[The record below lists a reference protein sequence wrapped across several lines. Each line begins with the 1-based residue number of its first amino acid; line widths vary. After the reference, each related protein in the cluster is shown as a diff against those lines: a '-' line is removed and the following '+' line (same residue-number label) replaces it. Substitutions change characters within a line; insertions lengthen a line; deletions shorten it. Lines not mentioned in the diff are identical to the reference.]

1 MVICLLNKDK
11 SLSKKTKYNN
21 LAHSIIHII
30 LFTNYSTEMS
40 KLKLNRP
47 IAFIDIE
54 TTGTNIAT
62 DRIVEISILKLMPD
76 NTTHT
81 ETFRINPTI
90 PIPAE
95 TSAIHSIFDKDVK
108 ECPTFRQLA
117 PNLLKILEQCDLA
130 GYNSNKFDIP
140 LLVEEFLRV
149 EVDFDIENRKFIDV
163 QNIFHKMEQRTL
175 SAAYKFY
182 CNKNL
187 VGAHGAEADVKATY
201 EVLQA
206 QLEKYDT
213 LEGNV
218 AFLQKFSSAG
228 DAVDLAGR
236 IVRDKKGVEVFN
248 FGKHKGKPVAEIFKS
263 EPSYYNWM
271 MDGDFP
277 LSTKRVITKLRLKAF
292 NNKQ

>member
-1 MVICLLNKDK
+1 
-11 SLSKKTKYNN
+11 
-21 LAHSIIHII
+21 
-30 LFTNYSTEMS
+30 
-40 KLKLNRP
+40 P
-47 IAFIDIE
+47 IAFIDLE

-76 NTTHT
+76 DTTQT
-81 ETFRINPTI
+81 QTSRINPTI

-95 TSAIHSIFDKDVK
+95 TSAIHGIFDKDVK
-108 ECPTFRQLA
+108 DCQTFKQLA
-117 PNLLKILEQCDLA
+117 PNLLKMLDQCDLA

-140 LLVEEFLRV
+140 LLVEEFLRA
-149 EVDFDIENRKFIDV
+149 EVDFDIESCKFIDV

-182 CNKNL
+182 CHKEL
-187 VGAHGAEADVKATY
+187 VGAHGAEADVIATF
-201 EVLQA
+201 EVLKA
-206 QLEKYDT
+206 QLEKYDN

-218 AFLQKFSSAG
+218 GYLSKFSSAN

-248 FGKHKGKPVAEIFKS
+248 FGKHKGKPVNEIFKS

-292 NNKQ
+292 NK

>member
-1 MVICLLNKDK
+1 
-11 SLSKKTKYNN
+11 
-21 LAHSIIHII
+21 
-30 LFTNYSTEMS
+30 MS

-47 IAFIDIE
+47 IAFIDLE
-54 TTGTNIAT
+54 TTGTNVAS
-62 DRIVEISILKLMPD
+62 DRIVEISILKLMPEGA
-76 NTTHT
+76 TQT
-81 ETFRINPTI
+81 ETFRVNPTI

-95 TSAIHSIFDKDVK
+95 TSAIHGIFDKDVK
-108 ECPTFRQLA
+108 DSPTFKQLSHE
-117 PNLLKILEQCDLA
+117 LLKLLEHCDLA

-175 SAAYKFY
+175 AAAYRFY
-182 CNKNL
+182 CNKEL
-187 VGAHGAEADVKATY
+187 IGAHGAEADVKATY
-201 EVLQA
+201 EVLLA
-206 QLEKYDT
+206 QLDKYDS

-218 AFLQKFSSAG
+218 AYLQKFSSAN

-236 IVRDKKGVEVFN
+236 IVRNKEGIEVFN
-248 FGKHKGKPVAEIFKS
+248 FGKHKGKPVADIFKN

-292 NNKQ
+292 NK

>member
-1 MVICLLNKDK
+1 MDML
-11 SLSKKTKYNN
+11 
-21 LAHSIIHII
+21 
-30 LFTNYSTEMS
+30 

-47 IAFIDIE
+47 IAFIDLE
-54 TTGTNIAT
+54 TTGVNIAS
-62 DRIVEISILKLMPD
+62 DRIVEISILKLMPEGTSQTD
-76 NTTHT
+76 
-81 ETFRINPTI
+81 TFRINPTI

-95 TSAIHSIFDKDVK
+95 TSAIHGIFDKDVK
-108 ECPTFRQLA
+108 DCPPFKQLA
-117 PNLLKILEQCDLA
+117 PTLTKILDQCDLA

-140 LLVEEFLRV
+140 LLVEEFLRAD
-149 EVDFDIENRKFIDV
+149 VDFDIENRKFIDV

-182 CNKNL
+182 CHQEL
-187 VGAHGAEADVKATY
+187 TGAHGAEADVKATY
-201 EVLQA
+201 EVLLA
-206 QLEKYDT
+206 QLEKYDS

-218 AFLQKFSSAG
+218 AYLSKFSSAN

-236 IVRDKKGVEVFN
+236 IVRDKKGIEVFN
-248 FGKHKGKPVAEIFKS
+248 FGKHKGKAVAEIFKS

-292 NNKQ
+292 NK

>member
-1 MVICLLNKDK
+1 
-11 SLSKKTKYNN
+11 
-21 LAHSIIHII
+21 
-30 LFTNYSTEMS
+30 MS

-47 IAFIDIE
+47 IAFIDLE
-54 TTGTNIAT
+54 TTGTNIAV
-62 DRIVEISILKLMPD
+62 DRIVEISILKIMPD
-76 NTTHT
+76 ETMRTD
-81 ETFRINPTI
+81 TFRVNPTI

-95 TSAIHSIFDKDVK
+95 TSAIHGIFDKDVK
-108 ECPTFRQLA
+108 DSPTFKQLA
-117 PNLLKILEQCDLA
+117 SELMKLLEHCDLA

-140 LLVEEFLRV
+140 LLVEEFLRA

-182 CNKNL
+182 CHKDL
-187 VGAHGAEADVKATY
+187 IGAHGAEADVKATY
-201 EVLQA
+201 EVLIA
-206 QLEKYDT
+206 QLEKYDS

-218 AFLQKFSSAG
+218 AFLQKFSSAS

-236 IVRDKKGVEVFN
+236 IVRDKKGIEVFN

-292 NNKQ
+292 NK

>member
-1 MVICLLNKDK
+1 
-11 SLSKKTKYNN
+11 
-21 LAHSIIHII
+21 
-30 LFTNYSTEMS
+30 MS

-47 IAFIDIE
+47 IAFIDLE
-54 TTGTNIAT
+54 TTGVNIGS

-76 NTTHT
+76 GTTQT
-81 ETFRINPTI
+81 DTFRVNPGI

-95 TSAIHSIFDKDVK
+95 VSAIHGIFDKDIK
-108 ECPTFRQLA
+108 DSPTFKQLA
-117 PNLLKILEQCDLA
+117 PNFLKLLDQCDLA

-140 LLVEEFLRV
+140 LLVEEFLRCDT
-149 EVDFDIENRKFIDV
+149 DFDIENRKFIDV

-175 SAAYKFY
+175 AAAYKFY
-182 CNKNL
+182 CHQDL
-187 VGAHGAEADVKATY
+187 TGAHGAEADVKATY
-201 EVLQA
+201 EVLLA
-206 QLEKYDT
+206 QLEKYDS
-213 LEGNV
+213 LEGSV
-218 AFLQKFSSAG
+218 TFLSKFSSAN

-271 MDGDFP
+271 MEGDFP

-292 NNKQ
+292 NKQ